1 MLILTRK
8 VGEIIHIGDD
18 ITVIVK
24 SVSGKTVRLGVV
36 APTDVPI
43 YREELLRS
51 GNNSSPQKEPSI
63 SHGPRHRARHTPQP
77 NGHHR
82 RLNSHANGHTPS
94 QPLMAALSAEE

>member
-36 APTDVPI
+36 APADVAI
-43 YREELLRS
+43 YREELLRAGS
-51 GNNSSPQKEPSI
+51 ERKPPEPII
-63 SHGPRHRARHTPQP
+63 SHSPKRTRNTPSPKRHHQ
-77 NGHHR
+77 
-82 RLNSHANGHTPS
+82 RLNGRANGHTPS
-94 QPLMAALSAEE
+94 QPLLAAFAAEE